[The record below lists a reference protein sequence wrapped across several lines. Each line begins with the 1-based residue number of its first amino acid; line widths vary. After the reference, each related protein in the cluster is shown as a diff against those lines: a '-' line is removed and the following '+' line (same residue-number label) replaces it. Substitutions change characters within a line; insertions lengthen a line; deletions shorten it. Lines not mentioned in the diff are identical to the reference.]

1 MKKIILLSIVAL
13 IIINLIITISL
24 FISLISLSTPD
35 ITAYI
40 DAIYLDENELR
51 LETIID
57 IKNANHYPITIDDL
71 KVEITSKSH
80 EKIGTISFQ
89 EMTIQANEN
98 NTFSSTDSLYMTSDK
113 IDEIY
118 SIITADF
125 KINFLGIFTKT
136 LPINITV
143 IASAGDIIESIIA
156 PYIIINANLND
167 FNDQGILFE
176 GSLSINNPNN
186 FAIYLTDLDIQMSH
200 TNATDL
206 GDLEISDAAINPH
219 ETRKVNI
226 DGIIHYNAL
235 NQGVLNVTLHGKV
248 GAKIAGFNSSIIFS
262 TASTFIL
269 PDFGSFLLNNDKLE
283 ITLSGDFDF
292 TLTGIDV
299 WVAVSLKNPTNI
311 PMTAYNFTLYVNRV
325 TSDGKELIDT
335 DYEAESLIPP
345 QSITTLQSNVTV
357 RYREFFP
364 KPGESGFPE
373 WFELSL
379 VGDIV
384 IGNSTQKIPIAVN
397 ARLSPKIFGN

>member
-1 MKKIILLSIVAL
+1 MKKIILLSIIAL

-35 ITAYI
+35 ITANIYV
-40 DAIYLDENELR
+40 IYLDENELK

-57 IKNANHYPITIDDL
+57 IKNTNHYPITINDL
-71 KVEITSKSH
+71 KVEITSKSN
-80 EKIGTISFQ
+80 EKIGTIAFQ
-89 EMTIQANEN
+89 EMIIQSNEN
-98 NTFSSTDSLYMTSDK
+98 NTFSSIDSLHITSDK
-113 IDEIY
+113 IDELY

-125 KINFLGIFTKT
+125 EINFLGIFTKT

-143 IASAGDIIESIIA
+143 IASAEDIIESIIA

-167 FNDQGILFE
+167 FNEQGILFK

-186 FAIYLTDLDIQMSH
+186 FTIYLTDLDIQMSH
-200 TNATDL
+200 TNASDL
-206 GDLEISDAAINPH
+206 GDLEISDVTINPH
-219 ETRKVNI
+219 EIIKVNI

-235 NQGVLNVTLHGKV
+235 NQGILNTTLHGKA
-248 GAKIAGFNSSIIFS
+248 GAKIAGLNTSITFS
-262 TASTFIL
+262 TTSTFIM

-292 TLTGIDV
+292 TLAGIDT
-299 WVAVSLKNPTNI
+299 WIAVTLKNPTNI
-311 PMTAYNFTLYVNRV
+311 PMTAYNLTLYVYRV

-335 DYEAESLIPP
+335 DYEAESPIPQ
-345 QSITTLQSNVTV
+345 QSTTTLQSNISVP
-357 RYREFFP
+357 YREFLP

-379 VGDIV
+379 VGHIV
-384 IGNSTQKIPIAVN
+384 IGNSTQEIPLAVN
-397 ARLSPKIFGN
+397 ARLSPKIFGD